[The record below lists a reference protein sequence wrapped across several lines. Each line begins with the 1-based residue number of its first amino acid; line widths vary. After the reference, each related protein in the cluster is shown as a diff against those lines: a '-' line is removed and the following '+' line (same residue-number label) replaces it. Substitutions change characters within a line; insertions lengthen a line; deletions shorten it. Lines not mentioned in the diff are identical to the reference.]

1 MYTEIKELIGKTLV
15 KIEQI
20 DKEEIIFTTS
30 EGDKYKMYHEQD
42 CCESVEIDD
51 VNGDYEDLLN
61 TRLNVAEERT
71 NENLDDD
78 GDFSQTWTFY
88 EFRTRKGSVNIKWL
102 GESNG
107 YYSESVE
114 ITKM

>member
-1 MYTEIKELIGKTLV
+1 MHTEIKELIGKTLV

-30 EGDKYKMYHEQD
+30 EGNKYKMYHEQD
-42 CCESVEIDD
+42 CCECVEIDD

-61 TRLNVAEERT
+61 TRLNLAEERT
-71 NENLDDD
+71 SEGIGGDDY
-78 GDFSQTWTFY
+78 SQTWTFY

-107 YYSESVE
+107 YYSESVDF
-114 ITKM
+114 IKM

>member
-42 CCESVEIDD
+42 CCECVEIDD

-61 TRLNVAEERT
+61 TRLNVAEERSQED
-71 NENLDDD
+71 ENADE
-78 GDFSQTWTFY
+78 SATWTFY

-107 YYSESVE
+107 FYSESVE
-114 ITKM
+114 FIKM